1 MSFLRPFH
9 RGAHSLKRSTFA
21 SLSYGLRNAI
31 SDSYYELNATWH
43 MPNGTDGRSLGR
55 DLVMNAIATN
65 GTLDFLPSFW
75 DRMAADVRK

>member
-1 MSFLRPFH
+1 
-9 RGAHSLKRSTFA
+9 
-21 SLSYGLRNAI
+21 
-31 SDSYYELNATWH
+31 